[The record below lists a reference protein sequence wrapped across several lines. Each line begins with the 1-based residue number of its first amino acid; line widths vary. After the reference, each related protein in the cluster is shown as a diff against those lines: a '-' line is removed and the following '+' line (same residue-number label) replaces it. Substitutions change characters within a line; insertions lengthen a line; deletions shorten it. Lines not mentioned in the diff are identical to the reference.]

1 MKTKITILALYG
13 PQRAGKSEAAKA
25 ITVLPGWQRMSF
37 AGPLYDMLS
46 TLIGR
51 DARLLDKREPA
62 EELCGKTVR
71 HALQTLGTEW
81 GRDMIGGSLWL
92 DALRRNIEAAASN
105 GVIGVVIDDLRF
117 FNEYRFL
124 RELGARIVEVRR
136 ESLDA
141 APAGA
146 HGSEVEWLHF
156 TPDVVA
162 ENSGSVQEWS
172 QTARKLVSSD

>member
-1 MKTKITILALYG
+1 MRNQIQLLALYG

-25 ITVLPGWQRMSF
+25 IAVLPGWQRMSF

-46 TLIGR
+46 TLVGR

-92 DALRRNIEAAASN
+92 DALRRNITAAADK
-105 GVIGVVIDDLRF
+105 GVVGVVIDDLRF
-117 FNEYRFL
+117 TNEYQFL

-136 ESLDA
+136 ESLDV

-146 HGSEVEWLHF
+146 HGSEVERMQF
-156 TPDVVA
+156 TPDIVA
-162 ENSGSVQEWS
+162 ENNGSVQEWS
-172 QTARKLVSSD
+172 HAARSLVPSD